1 LRYTDPS
8 GQFVNNIALNPNTY
22 VMVAMMVSP
31 EFAIGY
37 MGFLF
42 TTGYDPVNNR
52 QLSGNER
59 TINGILA
66 GLGLAGKVIGFLGR
80 AAAASS
86 DIFKGARIGEELG
99 FGGRS
104 AAGAIAGDAERL
116 AAGAGRLEGEGAAIE
131 GLAADA
137 VAAEKAAIGR
147 VGYGDSALS
156 REVQNRRLELGDRG
170 GNRAAATL
178 EDGGILR
185 GRSSAAMHAEEDILG
200 QAGGRRITSLFSE
213 FEPCANTCAPLLE
226 DVEDV
231 TWSWDWNPPDVRD
244 ASRAA
249 RTQAIR
255 DLFR

>member
-116 AAGAGRLEGEGAAIE
+116 AVGTGRLEGEGAAIE
-131 GLAADA
+131 GLAAET
-137 VAAEKAAIGR
+137 VAAEAG
-147 VGYGDSALS
+147 
-156 REVQNRRLELGDRG
+156 RG
-170 GNRAAATL
+170 GAAAV
-178 EDGGILR
+178 R
-185 GRSSAAMHAEEDILG
+185 LG
-200 QAGGRRITSLFSE
+200 QAGEDAVRGAYTIGPKATANINGRTRIFDGLTDDAVSE
-213 FEPCANTCAPLLE
+213 VKNVGRQALTRQLRDDIDYARANGLRVDLYVRPSTVLSGPLLRA
-226 DVEDV
+226 DLDPF
-231 TWSWDWNPPDVRD
+231 NPLN
-244 ASRAA
+244 
-249 RTQAIR
+249 IR
-255 DLFR
+255 YIP